1 MHGFA
6 FTPPAWIRRHQSA
19 ISFLVVALLAQAATW
34 AWPAPPSVLGAAAV
48 ATELDLST
56 AARAGESRHVGVE
69 RVASLHALSAI
80 RVPVWGSY
88 VTGRSVPLA
97 PVTVTLRSGAGLERG
112 LQTMTTFANG
122 TFDVDL
128 VDPAGRPVAIQPE
141 DVLEVAEATGDPLLI
156 RVPQLSARAD
166 LASGAIVG
174 LAPPG
179 TEVTVSVEYDA
190 DGDQGDVTRVTALT
204 DDSGQFRAD
213 FAGQRALARGMG
225 GQLVAVIRG
234 VRFVAGWSAPRL
246 AVDLGVSFLDTFVV
260 LANVPAGQTA
270 RLRMTDAAGKLVLE
284 AAQAAGFPP
293 FPGFP
298 GESCC
303 MSMVNLRLRGPD
315 GATVLP
321 VAGDRMELAV
331 GDELVAMTV
340 DPLAAT
346 VFAAEDRIVGRT
358 RPDTAVT
365 VDVRR
370 NPLFIAQGGRSVQL
384 RSDADGRFE
393 HAFGSAY
400 DVRPHDRLV
409 LTADLDGHVLR
420 RLGGVPGLIFDLG
433 EHTVAGALA
442 PDATLTVDVQGGAGL
457 RGSAVVRA
465 DADGRFVARPLDAA
479 GAPVALEAGDQ
490 VSVRAEDGLPAEPI
504 SARVPRLTM
513 RLDGATGTVAGT
525 VDPGGEFAVQAN
537 RSEFLMFEGFSGVV
551 RPTVGADGTYSAVL
565 DPPRGLIRGSVV
577 EARYR
582 TAEDHVALLR
592 RVVPMAMVQH
602 GGATVCGSLPAG
614 PVTARLLDAGGTELA
629 QATGQVAPNQ
639 RFELTLRGPDGQLAV
654 SRAGQSVRVEAGLD
668 TLVVDLPEAHARLD
682 ALTGTVD
689 GDGPP
694 GAKVWVIDPADR
706 CFYRDA
712 PGRNSGYRF
721 GGGGKVL
728 GAEGRYRISNGAGMR
743 PGDGMQVSFFLPD
756 GHAFYLNTYRLQGR
770 IFVGT
775 PRVGG
780 RVSAGLPV
788 SARLLGPDGAARA
801 TGVTVAAAD
810 GRFELGLADAGGQA
824 VASQPGDTV
833 RLEGGGEVVDIAVSV
848 LDFDYSLETGILG
861 RAPAQATV
869 RLDLEL
875 PASRQTFPRTAD
887 MAGAFT
893 FLPADVPAR
902 SGWSLADVRL
912 VRVTNPTS
920 GGHEVVVEARLGENT
935 APTPTDP
942 SSTGTPVVGTATA
955 TATGTAT
962 ATSTSTPQ
970 PSATRPVFRGRAY
983 LPRLHR

>member
-1 MHGFA
+1 MHVFA
-6 FTPPAWIRRHQSA
+6 FTPHAWVRRHQTA
-19 ISFLVVALLAQAATW
+19 ASFLVVAVLAQVATW
-34 AWPAPPSVLGAAAV
+34 ALPVPPSVLGAAAV
-48 ATELDLST
+48 ATEMDPST

-97 PVTVTLRSGAGLERG
+97 PVTVTLRSAAGLERG
-112 LQTMTTFANG
+112 RQTMTTLANG
-122 TFDVDL
+122 AFDVDL
-128 VDPAGRPVAIQPE
+128 ADPAGRPVAIQPE

-174 LAPPG
+174 LAQPG

-213 FAGQRALARGMG
+213 FGGQRALARGMG

-260 LANVPAGQTA
+260 QANVPAGQTA
-270 RLRMTDAAGKLVLE
+270 RLRMTDAAGRLVLE
-284 AAQAAGFPP
+284 AAASASFAP

-303 MSMVNLRLRGPD
+303 MSTVSLPLRGPD

-321 VAGDRMELAV
+321 VAGDRLELAV
-331 GDELVAMTV
+331 GDEHVAMTI

-346 VFAAEDRIVGRT
+346 VFAAEDRITGRT
-358 RPDTAVT
+358 RPDVAVT
-365 VDVRR
+365 VDERR
-370 NPLFIAQGGRSVQL
+370 NPLFIAQGGRTVQL

-393 HAFGSAY
+393 HAFGAAY
-400 DVRPHDRLV
+400 DVRPNDRLV
-409 LTADLDGHVLR
+409 LSADLDGHVLR
-420 RLGGVPGLIFDLG
+420 RLGGVPGLVFDLG

-442 PDATLTVDVQGGAGL
+442 PDANITVDVQGGAGL

-479 GAPVALEAGDQ
+479 GAPVALEAGDR
-490 VSVRAEDGLPAEPI
+490 VSVRAVDGQPAEPI
-504 SARVPRLTM
+504 SALVPRLTM
-513 RLDGATGTVAGT
+513 RLDGATATMAGT
-525 VDPGGEFAVQAN
+525 ADPGGELVLHGKGPHLLFG
-537 RSEFLMFEGFSGVV
+537 EGFSHLV
-551 RPTVGADGTYSAVL
+551 RPTIGADGMYSAALGPPHVL
-565 DPPRGLIRGSVV
+565 SPGNVV

-582 TAEDHVALLR
+582 TAEDHVALLCQ
-592 RVVPMAMVQH
+592 VVPMAMVEH
-602 GGATVCGSLPAG
+602 GGATVCGYASAG
-614 PVTARLLDAGGTELA
+614 PVAARLVDAGGTELA

-654 SRAGQSVRVEAGLD
+654 SRAGQSVQVVAGSD
-668 TLVVDLPEAHARLD
+668 TLMVDLPEAHARLD

-689 GDGPP
+689 GDGPA
-694 GAKVWVIDPADR
+694 GAKVWVIDPTDR

-712 PGRNSGYRF
+712 PARDSGYRF

-728 GAEGRYRISNGAGMR
+728 GAEGRYRFSNGAGMR
-743 PGDGMQVSFFLPD
+743 PGDGMQVSYFLPD

-780 RVSAGLPV
+780 RVSAGLAV
-788 SARLLGPDGAARA
+788 SAQLLGPDGAARA
-801 TGVTVAAAD
+801 EGATVAAAD
-810 GRFELGLADAGGQA
+810 GRFELLLADAGGQA
-824 VASQPGDTV
+824 VASRPGDTV
-833 RLEGGGEVVDIAVSV
+833 RLEGGGEVIDIAVNA
-848 LDFDYSLETGILG
+848 LNFDYSVETGVLG

-875 PASRQTFPRTAD
+875 PASRQTFQRTAD

-902 SGWSLADVRL
+902 AGWSLADVRL
-912 VRVTNPTS
+912 VRVTLPTS
-920 GGHEVVVEARLGENT
+920 AGHEVVVEAKLGENT
-935 APTPTDP
+935 VPTPTDP
-942 SSTGTPVVGTATA
+942 SSTRTPVAG

-962 ATSTSTPQ
+962 ATSTSTPH

-983 LPRLHR
+983 LPWLHR